1 MTNFTILFITV
12 LILIFDWHN
21 DSINDV
27 EFSESNIRRLLSNI
41 NPYKASG
48 PDFLAILHFSCLL
61 SINYPITLVP
71 DLASGSM
78 LILSLFIKKEQRMI
92 LNGL

>member
-48 PDFLAILHFSCLL
+48 PDFLAILHFPCLL
-61 SINYPITLVP
+61 SINYPKTLVP
-71 DLASGSM
+71 YSVSGSM
-78 LILSLFIKKEQRMI
+78 LMLSLSIKRSK
-92 LNGL
+92 G